1 MHLTCYTFSSLTTN
15 FSRMSPNRIFIL
27 AGEASGDLHASNL
40 VKELLK
46 INSELSIFGW
56 GGDKM
61 KDAGVEVL
69 KELKD
74 LSFMGFLEV
83 LLNIN
88 KIKKNFHDCKEQ
100 LISYNID
107 TIILVDYPG
116 FNLRMAKWA
125 KLRGIHVVYYISPQI
140 WAWKKNR
147 VFTIRKYVDAMFC
160 ILPFEVE
167 FYNKY
172 HYRAHYFG
180 HPLLDEISTFKN
192 DKESEWLI
200 KSGPII
206 AILPGSRKQE
216 VERKLP
222 LMIAAAKKLEGYK
235 IVVAC
240 APNLPLSF
248 YTQYQ
253 SEAIE
258 FAQHRTYELLS
269 HATVAI
275 VTSGT
280 ATLETALF
288 KVPQVVCYKSSFLSY
303 FIAKQLVK
311 IKYISLVNLILDRP
325 VLTELI
331 QQDCTSQRIYNELL
345 KIVPDGLETKRVYSE
360 YELLVQLLGDSGAS
374 ERIATQ
380 ILS

>member
-1 MHLTCYTFSSLTTN
+1 
-15 FSRMSPNRIFIL
+15 MSPNRIFIL

-100 LISYNID
+100 LITYNID

-167 FYNKY
+167 FYTKY
-172 HYRAHYFG
+172 NYEAHYFG

-311 IKYISLVNLILDRP
+311 IKYISLVNLILNRP